1 MINLEGLVKELKS
14 NKEIEFERLEK
25 EFINDNVILE
35 VENCEKS
42 FIEEYYV
49 AMAGQ
54 KFVGQYWED
63 GEDWK
68 YTIEDF
74 PSVAKA
80 LAQNEHTNKDTIL
93 YILLFARDLE
103 KDKDTKLLAYEIQ
116 DLAFANPIFPD
127 LRYELMADG
136 ADFYESAAGSLD
148 LLPAMLKNPNYPSD
162 GLLMVLNKIES
173 IDNKTEKIIRTVVK
187 HKNFLIKHL
196 VKDEKGSE
204 INISPD
210 THHKETRVLEF
221 ANSQKAIHLSNIWK
235 FIILEYKNAASALAQ
250 NAFSNEEILLDLY
263 DYAKSLKE
271 HSYTSYNGEKIE
283 DLIFNH
289 PLFPSLR
296 TKILKDGQ
304 DFYEAISE
312 DRFLLLRVLGNSNYP
327 LDGLIMVL
335 EKIKN
340 IDDKNIRIINSVLR
354 NENFNIPPSDI
365 KNNISREYI
374 EQYYVDGEYL
384 VVKKNKIL
392 KLSDEQKSN
401 LESMLKLLKNSEN
414 NIFIEVYNEGLWDG
428 FASVSY
434 LKGEHFISYNRKFE
448 YYSQNLELVDVGLE
462 NDFRESKIMQKI
474 IIETIEDDDL
484 NIFFE
489 KLNLLKDVDGQFDP
503 DYLLEF
509 NLIDS
514 GSFNIDD
521 EFESHSMDEDELPE
535 DILDDFDEIDINLL
549 EDNGWDF
556 EKGEEEF
563 DSQEMDISSVT
574 IIINEKRFSFEL

>member
-1 MINLEGLVKELKS
+1 MLNLDHLLKELKS
-14 NKEIEFERLEK
+14 NKEIEFERLKK
-25 EFINDNVILE
+25 EFINDDVIIELG
-35 VENCEKS
+35 NCEKS
-42 FIEEYYV
+42 FVGEWYV

-54 KFVGQYWED
+54 KFAGHIWKT

-93 YILLFARDLE
+93 YILLFAKDLE
-103 KDKDTKLLAYEIQ
+103 KDKDTKSLGYEIE
-116 DLAFANPIFPD
+116 DLIFAHPIFPD
-127 LRYELMADG
+127 IRHRIMAG
-136 ADFYESAAGSLD
+136 GVDFYESMAGNLAI
-148 LLPAMLKNPNYPSD
+148 LPEMLKNPNYPSD

-173 IDNKTEKIIRTVVK
+173 VDNKTEEIISTVVK
-187 HKNFLIKHL
+187 HKNFLEKYL
-196 VKDEKGSE
+196 VKDKKGSE

-210 THHKETRVLEF
+210 THHLETRVLEF
-221 ANSQKAIHLSNIWK
+221 ANSQKVIHLSNIWK
-235 FIILEYKNAASALAQ
+235 FIILEYKNAASAIAQ

-263 DYAKSLKE
+263 GYAKSLKE
-271 HSYTSYNGEKIE
+271 HSYTRYDGEKIE
-283 DLIFNH
+283 NLIFNH

-296 TKILKDGQ
+296 TKVLKDGQ

-312 DRFLLLRVLGNSNYP
+312 DKLLLPRVLGNSNYP
-327 LDGLIMVL
+327 IDGLVMVL

-340 IDDKNIRIINSVLR
+340 IDDKNIRIINTVLR
-354 NENFNIPPSDI
+354 NENFNILPSDI
-365 KNNISREYI
+365 KNEISRKYI
-374 EQYYVDGEYL
+374 EQYYADGKYL

-401 LESMLKLLKNSEN
+401 LDSMLKLLKNSEY

-434 LKGEHFISYNRKFE
+434 IKGEHFIQYMRRFE

-462 NDFRESKIMQKI
+462 NDFRESKVMQKI

-489 KLNLLKDVDGQFDP
+489 RLNLVKDVDGLFDP
-503 DYLLEF
+503 DQLLEF

-514 GSFNIDD
+514 DSFNIDD

-535 DILDDFDEIDINLL
+535 DILDDFDDIDINRL

-556 EKGEEEF
+556 DKGEEEY
-563 DSQEMDISSVT
+563 DSMEMDISSVT
-574 IIINEKRFSFEL
+574 VIINDKRFSFEL